1 MQRTVMKEVYELLR
15 NIGAVA
21 NEAEFSRDWLGR
33 SESYARRL
41 RFKGLDASTGS
52 VAICASKLQHYG
64 KRVFESSAHSELGK
78 QFLELSRE
86 CHNTIN
92 EEAEVRWLAA

>member
-1 MQRTVMKEVYELLR
+1 MHTTVLTEVYALLKR
-15 NIGAVA
+15 IGAVA

-33 SESYARRL
+33 SECYMRML
-41 RFKGLDASTGS
+41 RFKGIGASTGS

-64 KRVFESSAHSELGK
+64 MRMFESITHSELGK

-86 CHNTIN
+86 CHNMIN
-92 EEAEVRWLAA
+92 EEAEALWLAV

>member
-1 MQRTVMKEVYELLR
+1 MQRTVLNEVYALLKT
-15 NIGAVA
+15 IGAVA

-33 SESYARRL
+33 SESYMRWM
-41 RFKGLDASTGS
+41 RFKGVGASTGS

-64 KRVFESSAHSELGK
+64 KRMCESSAHSELGK
-78 QFLELSRE
+78 QFLQLSAE

-92 EEAEVRWLAA
+92 KEAEAQWLAA

>member
-1 MQRTVMKEVYELLR
+1 MQRTVLKEVYELLR

-21 NEAEFSRDWLGR
+21 NEAEFSKDWLGR
-33 SESYARRL
+33 SESYARGL
-41 RFKGLDASTGS
+41 RFKGVGASTAS

-64 KRVFESSAHSELGK
+64 KRMCESSTHSELGK

-92 EEAEVRWLAA
+92 EEAEARWMAA

>member
-1 MQRTVMKEVYELLR
+1 MQKTVLTEVYALLKT
-15 NIGAVA
+15 IGAVA

-33 SESYARRL
+33 SESYVRGL
-41 RFKGLDASTGS
+41 RFKGLGASTGS
-52 VAICASKLQHYG
+52 VAICASKLQHCG
-64 KRVFESSAHSELGK
+64 KRMCESSAHSELGK

-92 EEAEVRWLAA
+92 EEAEAQWLAA

>member
-1 MQRTVMKEVYELLR
+1 MQRTVLTEVYALLKR
-15 NIGAVA
+15 IGAVA

-33 SESYARRL
+33 SESYVRGL
-41 RFKGLDASTGS
+41 RFKGLGASTGS
-52 VAICASKLQHYG
+52 LAICASKLQHYG
-64 KRVFESSAHSELGK
+64 LQLRGSSAHSELGK

-92 EEAEVRWLAA
+92 EEAKARWLAA

>member
-1 MQRTVMKEVYELLR
+1 M
-15 NIGAVA
+15 
-21 NEAEFSRDWLGR
+21 GR
-33 SESYARRL
+33 SESYARGL
-41 RFKGLDASTGS
+41 RFKGVVESAGS

-64 KRVFESSAHSELGK
+64 KQMRDTVQHRQLGK

-92 EEAEVRWLAA
+92 EEAEALWLAA